1 MMIYIYIWYICH
13 PQPRYSLPFCLGW
26 CLSHI
31 AKAGNQISISQI
43 DEPFCSSIFLF
54 VSIYFLIML
63 IYILSPYSF
72 VTASISIYICTC
84 TQKRIVRC
92 VPSVQA
98 QSWFTQPFALFS
110 QACLLRFPFQI
121 MPSTRGNM
129 LSICIAAV
137 SFISYVALKDY
148 TKLSCVLCG
157 SR

>member
-1 MMIYIYIWYICH
+1 MIYLSSPTQI
-13 PQPRYSLPFCLGW
+13 QFALLPRLMPLSYCKSWKPDINISNWWTFLFLHFPFCFNL
-26 CLSHI
+26 
-31 AKAGNQISISQI
+31 
-43 DEPFCSSIFLF
+43 FLNY
-54 VSIYFLIML
+54 VNIYF
-63 IYILSPYSF
+63 LSPYSF